1 VVIGGGIVGLATAR
15 SLLEGGHR
23 GRVIVV
29 EKEVECGRH
38 QTDHNSGV
46 IHSGIYYKPGSAKA
60 EMCIAGNRSMVA
72 FCREHA
78 IAHAVCGKLI
88 VASDRDELTRLDAL
102 HDRAVQLGI
111 AVERLGPDGAR
122 DREPHVRAVAAL
134 WIPSTG
140 IVDFRAVAAV
150 LAVLVHDAGGEVR
163 TATDVTAL
171 ARRGDRWIVT
181 AGGSELEATTIVNCA
196 GLHSDRIARLAGADP
211 SARIVPFRGEYYELV
226 PARRHLVRGLV
237 YPVPDPGL
245 PFLGVHLTRTI
256 DDRVHAGPNAVL
268 GLRREGYRRTD
279 VDLRDVVSTLAYPG
293 TWRLARRL
301 WRTAAAE
308 QYRSLRKAVFVR
320 SLQRLVPELEADDLV
335 PGGAGVRAQAITAD
349 GAMVDDFLIVEQ
361 AGAVHVCNAPSPAAT
376 SSLEIGRVVAA
387 AAGANGVRR

>member
-1 VVIGGGIVGLATAR
+1 
-15 SLLEGGHR
+15 
-23 GRVIVV
+23 
-29 EKEVECGRH
+29 
-38 QTDHNSGV
+38 
-46 IHSGIYYKPGSAKA
+46 
-60 EMCIAGNRSMVA
+60 M
-72 FCREHA
+72 
-78 IAHAVCGKLI
+78 
-88 VASDRDELTRLDAL
+88 
-102 HDRAVQLGI
+102 
-111 AVERLGPDGAR
+111 
-122 DREPHVRAVAAL
+122 
-134 WIPSTG
+134 
-140 IVDFRAVAAV
+140 DFRAVAAV

-163 TATDVTAL
+163 TATEVTAL

-268 GLRREGYRRTD
+268 GLRREGYHRTD

-335 PGGAGVRAQAITAD
+335 PGGAGVRAQAVTAD

-361 AGAVHVCNAPSPAAT
+361 PGAVHVCNAPSPAAT